1 MSRMGIHILRNQ
13 GLGRY
18 YPSGL
23 FRGLGQELDPLVL
36 KYPDRADCGVAN
48 LEHHL
53 LGLLGEWW
61 I

>member
-1 MSRMGIHILRNQ
+1 MSRMGIQVLHDQ

-23 FRGLGQELDPLVL
+23 FRHSGQNLPPARTQI
-36 KYPDRADCGVAN
+36 PDRAECGVVN